1 MGLNWVETKPAGETT
16 KNWTKCLSNKDGTVL
31 AALHAIPNTGLV
43 PLYISADGGDTWY
56 NRTPGIVDYIA
67 MNDDGSIIFVA
78 CHSGE
83 SLEIY
88 YTVDFGESWIQPL
101 VSWGL
106 LGEFFTDAE
115 ISGDGSK
122 FFVGIGS
129 TIR

>member
-31 AALHAIPNTGLV
+31 AALHFIPDVWLV

-67 MNDDGSIIFVA
+67 MSDNGLIIFVA

-88 YTVDFGESWIQPL
+88 YTVDFGESWVQPMNIP
-101 VSWGL
+101 WGD
-106 LGEFFTDAE
+106 FCTDAE

-129 TIR
+129 TIK

>member
-1 MGLNWVETKPAGETT
+1 MQAILAEKFAFIVPSTIFADGLCVDNIR
-16 KNWTKCLSNKDGTVL
+16 CIL
-31 AALHAIPNTGLV
+31 AALHFIPDVELV

-88 YTVDFGESWIQPL
+88 YTVDFGESWVQPMNIP
-101 VSWGL
+101 WGD
-106 LGEFFTDAE
+106 FFTDAE

-122 FFVGIGS
+122 FFVGIDS
-129 TIR
+129 TIK